1 MYVVADRRPSSE
13 SPRQEIMSTTIA
25 ITYVLFG
32 KLLGPA
38 RVVVAQARDS
48 DRARPIAVV
57 KGSATATKPSCP
69 QHPVETSVQL
79 AEARNILPAH
89 ALSPQRANE
98 GRLEGF

>member
-1 MYVVADRRPSSE
+1 VYVVADRRPSSE

-57 KGSATATKPSCP
+57 KGSATATKI
-69 QHPVETSVQL
+69 ETK
-79 AEARNILPAH
+79 LPAAPRRGVRAAGGSKKYLAGSR
-89 ALSPQRANE
+89 ALTPARE
-98 GRLEGF
+98 